1 MNKTLDHLLSLLMM
15 YEEHP
20 TYAVNSL
27 ITDNMSLLMGRGLK
41 VLCFAFKESHMP
53 TYTRHHEVIGGSTQA
68 ALNHRRSHRPSRLN
82 HQKRD
87 EGIGICSDALVERE
101 LRAGT
106 LVRAFDLK
114 LPGYAHYM
122 IRPSTHPREKT
133 INAFSKWLLA

>member
-1 MNKTLDHLLSLLMM
+1 
-15 YEEHP
+15 
-20 TYAVNSL
+20 
-27 ITDNMSLLMGRGLK
+27 

-114 LPGYAHYM
+114 LPGYAYYM